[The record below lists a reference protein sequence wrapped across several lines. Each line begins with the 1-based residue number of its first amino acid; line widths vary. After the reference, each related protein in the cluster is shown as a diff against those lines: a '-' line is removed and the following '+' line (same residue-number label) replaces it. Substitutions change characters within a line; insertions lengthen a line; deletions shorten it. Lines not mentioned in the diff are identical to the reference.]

1 MDASAAGHRQNAA
14 MGTQLRRMNEA
25 EYERFRET
33 SIREY
38 AQANIAAGRWLV
50 EAALER
56 SRDAYERLLPKGLKT
71 PGQHLFT
78 VHDDD
83 QRVDVGV
90 LWLAVTEQPGG
101 LSTGYVYDV
110 AIAPEHRR
118 QGHARAA
125 FLALEAV
132 AREMGLAEIGLHVFW
147 NNEGAQ
153 ALYRSLGYEPT
164 GINMHKKLG

>member
-1 MDASAAGHRQNAA
+1 MAASPPGHRQNAA

-38 AQANIAAGRWLV
+38 AQANIAARRWPV

-78 VHDDD
+78 VHDDE
-83 QRVDVGV
+83 QRIDVGV

-101 LSTGYVYDV
+101 LATGYVYDV
-110 AIAPEHRR
+110 AIDAAHRR
-118 QGHARAA
+118 QGHARGA
-125 FLALEAV
+125 FLALEAL
-132 AREMGLAEIGLHVFW
+132 AREMGLAEIGLHVFS